1 MNKGIEKKPKPEE
14 DKVQDKVLQDSILE
28 LKTNKVFMQK
38 VEDLQKSL
46 AKSLQQKE
54 SSFVLC

>member
-14 DKVQDKVLQDSILE
+14 DKVLQDSILE

-38 VEDLQKSL
+38 VEDLQKRL
-46 AKSLQQKE
+46 KVEKE

>member
-14 DKVQDKVLQDSILE
+14 DKVLQDSILE

-46 AKSLQQKE
+46 AKSLSQKE